1 MSGAVGKVT
10 MAKVAEKAGVS
21 KATVSRAIGGSMLIG
36 EDVRLHV
43 ESIAKELGYVSPFP
57 IKKEE
62 RWMGLFSH
70 FIVPQVGF

>member
-43 ESIAKELGYVSPFP
+43 ESIAKKLGYVRRSQ
-57 IKKEE
+57 K
-62 RWMGLFSH
+62 RH
-70 FIVPQVGF
+70 